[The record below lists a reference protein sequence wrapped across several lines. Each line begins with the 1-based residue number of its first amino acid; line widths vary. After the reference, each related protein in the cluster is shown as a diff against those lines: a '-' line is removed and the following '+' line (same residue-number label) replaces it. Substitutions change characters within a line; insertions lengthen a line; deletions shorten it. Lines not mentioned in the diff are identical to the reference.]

1 MINTKIEKIIKKK
14 NDWFLYDQ
22 NIKSYGKYD
31 WVILTLPAE
40 QSKELISKTISFYPL
55 LKKVKMKGCF
65 SLMIGMNDPVSLDYD
80 AAIIKD
86 NDVILDVN
94 STPVKITNAKDF
106 QNKVIAQHR
115 MVMNE
120 YAEEYK
126 KIVQ

>member
-1 MINTKIEKIIKKK
+1 MSERRFAIKR
-14 NDWFLYDQ
+14 D
-22 NIKSYGKYD
+22 
-31 WVILTLPAE
+31 LTL
-40 QSKELISKTISFYPL
+40 
-55 LKKVKMKGCF
+55 LKQRCNAQIIIVYEG
-65 SLMIGMNDPVSLDYD
+65 GMFKCDEHLVCYSS
-80 AAIIKD
+80 IIKD